1 MKRPEGFRGTPPDPP
16 SPPPKE
22 RRSRDARR
30 TPRDTAAHP
39 TAGASRAR
47 PARGPR
53 APRERSS
60 RDRAASAAL
69 RTADAGSSSAS
80 ARRLERRAARERRR
94 AERAEV
100 RRFTRQSRRRR
111 LTATIALGTLVTL
124 VGGAAAIS
132 VSPLLSLTSIR
143 IVGTE
148 RLDADEVAAALEDR
162 RGTPLAFVSD
172 EQIRTDLE
180 GFALIRSFSTE
191 IVPPSTLIV
200 RVVERAPI
208 GALRTAGGFEVVD
221 AAGVVV
227 ETTETVPP
235 GIPLLSVESASAD
248 DPAFRGLADVLL
260 ALPRELRSSVVTIS
274 ATTRDDVRF
283 TLGGAEHSVVWGS
296 AERSAFKA
304 RVLAAAL
311 SSTDQSV
318 RGEYDV
324 SAPDSLVVRRAS

>member
-1 MKRPEGFRGTPPDPP
+1 MKRPEGFRGAPPPLPP
-16 SPPPKE
+16 SSPKGRRKPDAQRASRDE
-22 RRSRDARR
+22 APTEPRARSNRRSA
-30 TPRDTAAHP
+30 
-39 TAGASRAR
+39 
-47 PARGPR
+47 R
-53 APRERSS
+53 APRPPREPSS
-60 RDRAASAAL
+60 RGRAASAAL
-69 RTADAGSSSAS
+69 RTADAGSSTAS
-80 ARRLERRAARERRR
+80 VRRRERQAARERRR

-100 RRFTRQSRRRR
+100 RRFTRQARRRR
-111 LTATIALGTLVTL
+111 LTATIALGTLLTL

-132 VSPLLSLTSIR
+132 VSPLLALTSIR

-148 RLDADEVAAALEDR
+148 RLDANAIAAALEDH

-172 EQIRTDLE
+172 TQIRSDLE

-191 IVPPSTLIV
+191 IVPPGTLIV

-208 GALRTAGGFEVVD
+208 GAVASAGGFDVVD

-227 ETTETVPP
+227 ETTETVPS
-235 GIPLLSVESASAD
+235 GIPILSVGAASAD

-260 ALPRELRSSVVTIS
+260 ALPQELRASVLTIS

-283 TLGGAEHSVVWGS
+283 TIGGAGHSVVWGS

-311 SSTDQSV
+311 ASTDQSV
-318 RGEYDV
+318 SWEYDV
-324 SAPDSLVVRRAS
+324 SAPDSLVVRRAN

>member
-1 MKRPEGFRGTPPDPP
+1 M
-16 SPPPKE
+16 
-22 RRSRDARR
+22 
-30 TPRDTAAHP
+30 
-39 TAGASRAR
+39 
-47 PARGPR
+47 
-53 APRERSS
+53 
-60 RDRAASAAL
+60 
-69 RTADAGSSSAS
+69 
-80 ARRLERRAARERRR
+80 
-94 AERAEV
+94 
-100 RRFTRQSRRRR
+100 
-111 LTATIALGTLVTL
+111 
-124 VGGAAAIS
+124 
-132 VSPLLSLTSIR
+132 
-143 IVGTE
+143 
-148 RLDADEVAAALEDR
+148 
-162 RGTPLAFVSD
+162 SD

-318 RGEYDV
+318 RWEYDV